1 MPASTLR
8 LTALPASWASK
19 HMAAA
24 RAPVELSVRGIVL
37 GGLLCVVFTAA
48 NIYLCLQSGLT
59 FASSIPAAVI
69 SMAVLRPFR
78 DSGILENNIVQTI
91 ASSAGTL
98 SVMVFI
104 LPCFLMIGYWTQI
117 PFWPAF
123 WICASGGV
131 LGVVYSVPLRRSLV
145 TGSDLPYP
153 EGVAAAEVLR
163 AGEATRAG
171 GDTGD
176 AAEARLGLRAV
187 VTGSIASAIMAVL
200 VGTRLLAAEVAG
212 YARFGAAATGMTVN
226 MQLALFGAGHLI
238 GLAAGLAMLTGLVLA
253 WGVAVPVMTMMHP
266 ASGPAVDLAMDL
278 WRHKVR
284 FVFAAAMAVTALWTL
299 VQLAKPVAAGV
310 GSAFAAQARRRAGEV
325 LERTEQDL
333 SFGWIA
339 VLIVLLLIPVGILLH
354 SFIAGTPL
362 AGLEAPLMIAGILF
376 VALTG
381 FMVAAVCGYMAG
393 LIGSS
398 NSPVSSLAIIG
409 VVCAAGLLSV
419 TVEPHLGIAARP
431 ALVALSLLVA
441 GFVLGVATIANDNL
455 QDLKAGEMVG
465 ATPWRQ
471 QVALIIG
478 VIAGALVIPPIMV
491 LLGHAYGYAGV
502 AGAGPKALAAPQA
515 QLIASLAG
523 QFIDGT
529 VDWSLL
535 GTGALIGIGLIVFD
549 TVLERRWGVRLP
561 PLAIAF
567 GGYIPPGTISIV
579 IIGAVAGHLYER
591 YADRH
596 APSPEAAALVRR
608 LGVILASGLI
618 VGESLVNVV
627 IAGLTAAAKTG
638 FLTVRDSDWPL
649 GIVGDDFALWGVLL
663 SVLVMGGMV
672 MWLYRWA
679 VRAGLGR

>member
-1 MPASTLR
+1 MT
-8 LTALPASWASK
+8 
-19 HMAAA
+19 
-24 RAPVELSVRGIVL
+24 RAPVELSIRGIIL

-69 SMAVLRPFR
+69 AMAVLRPFR

-98 SVMVFI
+98 SCMAFI
-104 LPCFLMIGYWTQI
+104 LPCFLMIGHWTDI
-117 PFWPAF
+117 PFWPTF

-163 AGEATRAG
+163 AGEAARGGG
-171 GDTGD
+171 GDS
-176 AAEARLGLRAV
+176 AEHDMDGARQGLRAV
-187 VTGSIASAIMAVL
+187 VVGSIASAVMALL

-212 YARFGAAATGMTVN
+212 YARFGAAATGMSIN

-238 GLAAGLAMLTGLVLA
+238 GLTAGMAMLTGLILT
-253 WGVAVPVMTMMHP
+253 WGIAVPAMAWMHP
-266 ASGPAVDLAMDL
+266 AYAAANGGAHGAAIDVAMDV
-278 WRHKVR
+278 WRHKIR
-284 FVFAAAMAVTALWTL
+284 FMFASAMAVTALWTL
-299 VQLAKPVAAGV
+299 IQLAKPVAGGV
-310 GSAFAAQARRRAGEV
+310 ASAFAAQARRAAGEV
-325 LERTEQDL
+325 LERTEQDM
-333 SFGWIA
+333 SFRWIG

-354 SFIAGTPL
+354 GFIAGTPL
-362 AGLEAPLMIAGILF
+362 APFEVSLLIAGIAF

-381 FMVAAVCGYMAG
+381 FMVAALCGYMAG

-398 NSPVSSLAIIG
+398 NSPISSLAIIG
-409 VVCAAGLLSV
+409 VVAAAGLLSI
-419 TVEPHLGIAARP
+419 TVEPRLGIAARP
-431 ALVALSLLVA
+431 ALLALALLVA

-455 QDLKAGEMVG
+455 QDLKAGELVG

-478 VIAGALVIPPIMV
+478 VIAGALVIPPVMV
-491 LLGHAYGYAGV
+491 VLGHAYGYAGAV
-502 AGAGPKALAAPQA
+502 GAGPKALAAPQA
-515 QLIASLAG
+515 QLIAALAR

-529 VDWSLL
+529 VDWPIL
-535 GTGALIGIGLIVFD
+535 GTGALIGVGLIVFD
-549 TVLERRWGVRLP
+549 AVINRLWGLRLP

-591 YADRH
+591 YGDRH
-596 APSPEAAALVRR
+596 AANPGAAVLVRR
-608 LGVILASGLI
+608 IGVILASGLI
-618 VGESLVNVV
+618 VGESLINVV

-638 FLTVRDSDWPL
+638 FLTVHDSDWPL
-649 GIVGDDFALWGVLL
+649 GLVGDGFATWGVAL

-672 MWLYRWA
+672 LWLYRWA
-679 VRAGLGR
+679 ARSGLGV

>member
-1 MPASTLR
+1 VT
-8 LTALPASWASK
+8 K
-19 HMAAA
+19 
-24 RAPVELSVRGIVL
+24 APVELSIRGIVL

-69 SMAVLRPFR
+69 AMAVLRPFR

-98 SVMVFI
+98 SCMAFI
-104 LPCFLMIGYWTQI
+104 LPCFLMIGHWADI
-117 PFWPAF
+117 PFWPTF
-123 WICASGGV
+123 WICAAGGV

-163 AGEATRAG
+163 AGEATRG
-171 GDTGD
+171 GEGNP
-176 AAEARLGLRAV
+176 AEAQMGLRAV
-187 VTGSIASAIMAVL
+187 VAGSIASAVMALL

-212 YARFGAAATGMTVN
+212 YVRFGAAATGMSIN

-238 GLAAGLAMLTGLVLA
+238 GLTAGMAMLAGLVLT
-253 WGVAVPVMTMMHP
+253 WGVAVPAFAFLRPDYAMAHGAAIDV
-266 ASGPAVDLAMDL
+266 AMDV
-278 WRHKVR
+278 WKHKIR
-284 FVFAAAMAVTALWTL
+284 FMFASAMAVTAVWTL
-299 VQLAKPVAAGV
+299 VQLAKPVAGGV
-310 GSAFAAQARRRAGEV
+310 ASAFAAQARRAAGEI
-325 LERTEQDL
+325 LERTEQDM
-333 SFGWIA
+333 SFRWIG

-354 SFIAGTPL
+354 GFIAGTPL
-362 AGLEAPLMIAGILF
+362 APYEAPLLIAGIAF

-381 FMVAAVCGYMAG
+381 FMVAALCGYMAG

-398 NSPVSSLAIIG
+398 NSPISSLAIIG
-409 VVCAAGLLSV
+409 VVAAAGLLSI
-419 TVEPHLGIAARP
+419 TVEPHLGVAARP
-431 ALVALSLLVA
+431 ALLALALLVA

-455 QDLKAGEMVG
+455 QDLKAGELVG

-478 VIAGALVIPPIMV
+478 VIAGALVIPPVMV
-491 LLGHAYGYAGV
+491 ILGHAYGYAGAV
-502 AGAGPKALAAPQA
+502 GAGPKALAAPQA
-515 QLIASLAG
+515 QLIAALAR

-529 VDWSLL
+529 VDWPIL
-535 GTGALIGIGLIVFD
+535 GTGALIGVGLIVFD
-549 TVLERRWGVRLP
+549 AVINRLWGLRLP

>member
-1 MPASTLR
+1 MPASPVGS
-8 LTALPASWASK
+8 AK
-19 HMAAA
+19 
-24 RAPVELSVRGIVL
+24 PVELSFRGVVL
-37 GGLLCVVFTAA
+37 GGLICVVFTAA

-59 FASSIPAAVI
+59 FAASIPAAVI

-98 SVMVFI
+98 SCMVFI
-104 LPCFLMIGYWTQI
+104 LPCFLMIGHWADI
-117 PFWPAF
+117 PFWPSF
-123 WICASGGV
+123 WLCASGGV
-131 LGVVYSVPLRRSLV
+131 LGVVYSIPLRRSLV

-163 AGEATRAG
+163 AGEATRVG
-171 GDTGD
+171 GDD
-176 AAEARLGLRAV
+176 AAEAQLGLRAV
-187 VTGSIASAIMAVL
+187 VTGSIASAIVALL

-212 YARFGAAATGMTVN
+212 YARFGAAATGLTIN

-238 GLAAGLAMLTGLVLA
+238 GLAAGMAMLTGLIMA
-253 WGVAVPVMTMMHP
+253 WGVAVPIMTILHP
-266 ASGPAVDLAMDL
+266 SHGPAADLAMDL

-284 FVFAAAMAVTALWTL
+284 FVFASALAVSALWTL
-299 VQLAKPVAAGV
+299 VRLAKPVAGGIV
-310 GSAFAAQARRRAGEV
+310 SAIAAQTRRHAGEV

-333 SFGWIA
+333 SFKWIGA
-339 VLIVLLLIPVGILLH
+339 LVVLLLIPVGVLIH
-354 SFIAGTPL
+354 GFIAGTPL
-362 AGLEAPLMIAGILF
+362 APLEAPLMIAGIVF
-376 VALTG
+376 VAVTG
-381 FMVAAVCGYMAG
+381 LMVAAICGYMAG

-409 VVCAAGLLSV
+409 VICSAGLLSV
-419 TVEPHLGIAARP
+419 TVEPYLGIDARP
-431 ALVALSLLVA
+431 ALIALALLVA

-455 QDLKAGEMVG
+455 QDLKTGELVG

-515 QLIASLAG
+515 VLIATLAQ
-523 QFIDGT
+523 QFIGGT
-529 VDWSLL
+529 LDWSLL
-535 GTGALIGIGLIVFD
+535 GSGALLGVGFILFD
-549 TVLERRWGVRLP
+549 TVLEWRWKLRLP

-579 IIGAVAGHLYER
+579 IIGAVAGHLYESR
-591 YADRH
+591 ADRS
-596 APSPEAAALVRR
+596 AKNPGQAALIRR

-627 IAGLTAAAKTG
+627 LAAVTAAAKIG
-638 FLTVRDSDWPL
+638 VLHVPDSDWPL
-649 GIVGDDFALWGVLL
+649 ALVGSGFAPWNMLTAVVVIFGAVL
-663 SVLVMGGMV
+663 
-672 MWLYRWA
+672 WLYRWA
-679 VRAGLGR
+679 ARMGLNA

>member
-1 MPASTLR
+1 V
-8 LTALPASWASK
+8 
-19 HMAAA
+19 AAT
-24 RAPVELSVRGIVL
+24 RAPVELSVRGIIL
-37 GGLLCVVFTAA
+37 GGLMCVVFTAA

-104 LPCFLMIGYWTQI
+104 LPCFLMIGYWTDI

-163 AGEATRAG
+163 AGEATRTG
-171 GDTGD
+171 GSD

-187 VTGSIASAIMAVL
+187 VIGSIASAVMAVL
-200 VGTRLLAAEVAG
+200 VGTRLLAAEIAG
-212 YARFGAAATGMTVN
+212 YARFGAAATGMTIN

-253 WGVAVPVMTMMHP
+253 WGVAVPVMTMLHP
-266 ASGPAVDLAMDL
+266 AHGPAIDLAMDV

-284 FVFAAAMAVTALWTL
+284 FVFAAALAVTALWTL
-299 VQLAKPVAAGV
+299 VRLAKPVAAGV
-310 GSAFAAQARRRAGEV
+310 VSAFAAQARRRAGEV
-325 LERTEQDL
+325 LDRTEQDL
-333 SFGWIA
+333 SFGWIGA
-339 VLIVLLLIPVGILLH
+339 LVVLLLIPVGILLH
-354 SFIAGTPL
+354 SFIVGTPL
-362 AGLEAPLMIAGILF
+362 AGLEAPLIVAGILF

-409 VVCAAGLLSV
+409 VVCSAGLLSV
-419 TVEPHLGIAARP
+419 TVEPHLGIEARP
-431 ALVALSLLVA
+431 ALLALSLLVA

-455 QDLKAGEMVG
+455 QDLKAGELVG

-515 QLIASLAG
+515 QLIASLG
-523 QFIDGT
+523 QQFIGGT

-535 GTGALIGIGLIVFD
+535 GTGALIGVALIVFD
-549 TVLERRWGVRLP
+549 AGIERFWGLRLP

-591 YADRH
+591 HADLR
-596 APSPEAAALVRR
+596 AANPGQAALVRR

-627 IAGLTAAAKTG
+627 LAGLTAAAKTG
-638 FLTVRDSDWPL
+638 FLAVRDSDWPL
-649 GIVGDDFALWGVLL
+649 ALVGSAFAPWGMVLA
-663 SVLVMGGMV
+663 VLVIFGAV
-672 MWLYRWA
+672 LWLYRWA
-679 VRAGLGR
+679 ARMGLQH

>member
-1 MPASTLR
+1 MA
-8 LTALPASWASK
+8 TA
-19 HMAAA
+19 
-24 RAPVELSVRGIVL
+24 RRPVELSVRGVIL
-37 GGLLCVVFTAA
+37 GGLICVVFTAA

-59 FASSIPAAVI
+59 FAASIPAAVI

-98 SVMVFI
+98 SCMVFI
-104 LPCFLMIGYWTQI
+104 LPTFLMIGHWADI
-117 PFWPAF
+117 PFWPSF
-123 WICASGGV
+123 WLCASGGV
-131 LGVVYSVPLRRSLV
+131 LGVVYSIPLRRSLV

-163 AGEATRAG
+163 AGEATRSG
-171 GDTGD
+171 GED

-187 VTGSIASAIMAVL
+187 ITGSIASAVMALL

-212 YARFGAAATGMTVN
+212 YARFGATATGMTIN

-238 GLAAGLAMLTGLVLA
+238 GLAAGMAMLTGLVLA
-253 WGVAVPVMTMMHP
+253 WGVAVPLMTLWHP
-266 ASGPAVDLAMDL
+266 APGPAVDLAMDV

-284 FVFAAAMAVTALWTL
+284 FVFASALAVSALWTL
-299 VQLAKPVAAGV
+299 VRLARPVAGGV
-310 GSAFAAQARRRAGEV
+310 VSAFAAQARRRAGEV

-333 SFGWIA
+333 SFTWIGA
-339 VLIVLLLIPVGILLH
+339 LVLLLLIPVGVLLH
-354 SFIAGTPL
+354 GFIAGTPL
-362 AGLEAPLMIAGILF
+362 ARFELPLMIAGILF

-381 FMVAAVCGYMAG
+381 FMVAAICGYMAG

-409 VVCAAGLLSV
+409 VICSAGLLSI
-419 TVEPHLGIAARP
+419 TVEPHLGVDARP
-431 ALVALSLLVA
+431 ALVALALLVA

-455 QDLKAGEMVG
+455 QDLKTGELVG

-478 VIAGALVIPPIMV
+478 VIAGAAVIPPIMV

-515 QLIASLAG
+515 VLIASLAG
-523 QFIDGT
+523 QFIGGT
-529 VDWSLL
+529 LDWSLL
-535 GTGALIGIGLIVFD
+535 GAGALMGVGFIVLD
-549 TVLERRWGVRLP
+549 TVLERRWNLRLP

-567 GGYIPPGTISIV
+567 GGYIPAGTISIV
-579 IIGAVAGHLYER
+579 IIGAVAGHVYETQ
-591 YADRH
+591 ADKR
-596 APSPEAAALVRR
+596 AKTPTQAALIRR

-627 IAGLTAAAKTG
+627 LAGVTAAAKTG
-638 FLTVRDSDWPL
+638 VFTVRDSDWPL
-649 GIVGDDFALWGVLL
+649 AVVGNGFSPWSVALAIVVIFGSIA
-663 SVLVMGGMV
+663 
-672 MWLYRWA
+672 WLYRWA
-679 VRAGLGR
+679 ARQGLQA

>member
-1 MPASTLR
+1 
-8 LTALPASWASK
+8 
-19 HMAAA
+19 MA
-24 RAPVELSVRGIVL
+24 RTGAPVELSIRGVVL
-37 GGLLCVVFTAA
+37 GGLICVVFTAA
-48 NIYLCLQSGLT
+48 NIYLALQSGLT
-59 FASSIPAAVI
+59 FAASIPAAVI

-78 DSGILENNIVQTI
+78 SSGILENNIVQTI

-98 SVMVFI
+98 SCLVFI
-104 LPCFLMIGYWTQI
+104 LPTFLMIGHWTEI
-117 PFWPAF
+117 PFWPSF
-123 WICASGGV
+123 WICASGGA

-163 AGEATRAG
+163 AGEATRGG
-171 GDTGD
+171 GDD

-187 VTGSIASAIMAVL
+187 VTGSIASAIVALL
-200 VGTRLLAAEVAG
+200 VGTRLLAAELVG
-212 YARFGAAATGMTVN
+212 YARFGAAATGLTIN

-238 GLAAGLAMLTGLVLA
+238 GLAAGMAMLTGLLLA
-253 WGVAVPVMTMMHP
+253 WVVAVPYMTSLHP
-266 ASGPAVDLAMDL
+266 APGPAIDVAMDV

-284 FVFAAAMAVTALWTL
+284 FVFAAALAVSALWTL
-299 VQLAKPVAAGV
+299 VRLAKPVAGGV
-310 GSAFAAQARRRAGEV
+310 ASAIAAQTRRRAGEL

-333 SFGWIA
+333 SFTWIG
-339 VLIVLLLIPVGILLH
+339 VLVVLLLIPVGVLLH
-354 SFIAGTPL
+354 GFIAGTPL
-362 AGLEAPLMIAGILF
+362 APLEVPLMLAGVLF

-409 VVCAAGLLSV
+409 VVCSAGLLSV
-419 TVEPHLGIAARP
+419 TVEPHLGVEARP
-431 ALVALSLLVA
+431 ALIALSLLVA

-455 QDLKAGEMVG
+455 QDLKTGELVG

-478 VIAGALVIPPIMV
+478 VIAGSLVIPPIMV

-502 AGAGPKALAAPQA
+502 PGAGPKALAAPQA
-515 QLIASLAG
+515 LLIASLAQ
-523 QFIDGT
+523 QFIGGT
-529 VDWSLL
+529 LDWSLL
-535 GTGALIGIGLIVFD
+535 GTGALLGVGFIVFD
-549 TVLERRWGVRLP
+549 LVLERRWSLRLP

-579 IIGAVAGHLYER
+579 IIGAVAGHLYEVQ
-591 YADRH
+591 ADKH
-596 APSPEAAALVRR
+596 ATSPGQAALVRR

-627 IAGLTAAAKTG
+627 LAGVTAAAKTG
-638 FLTVRDSDWPL
+638 GLAVPDSDWPL
-649 GIVGDDFALWGVLL
+649 ALVGSSFAPWAMLL
-663 SVLVMGGMV
+663 AVLVIFGAV
-672 MWLYRWA
+672 LWLYRWA
-679 VRAGLGR
+679 ARMGLRG

>member
-1 MPASTLR
+1 MAG
-8 LTALPASWASK
+8 ASK
-19 HMAAA
+19 
-24 RAPVELSVRGIVL
+24 PVELSFRGVIL
-37 GGLLCVVFTAA
+37 GGLICVVFTAA

-59 FASSIPAAVI
+59 FSSSIPAAVI

-78 DSGILENNIVQTI
+78 SSGILENNIVQTI

-98 SVMVFI
+98 SCLVFI
-104 LPCFLMIGYWTQI
+104 LPTFLMIGHWVDI
-117 PFWPAF
+117 PFWPSF

-131 LGVVYSVPLRRSLV
+131 LGVVYSIPLRRSLV

-163 AGEATRAG
+163 AGEATREG
-171 GDTGD
+171 GDD

-187 VTGSIASAIMAVL
+187 ITGSIASAIMALL
-200 VGTRLLAAEVAG
+200 VGTRLLASEVAG
-212 YARFGAAATGMTVN
+212 YARFGAAATGMTIN

-238 GLAAGLAMLTGLVLA
+238 GLAAGMAMLTGLVMA
-253 WGVAVPVMTMMHP
+253 WGVAVPVMTILHP
-266 ASGPAVDLAMDL
+266 ANLPAADLAMDV

-284 FVFAAAMAVTALWTL
+284 FVFAAALAVSALWTL
-299 VQLAKPVAAGV
+299 VRLAKPVAGGV
-310 GSAFAAQARRRAGEV
+310 VSAIAAQTRRRAGET

-333 SFGWIA
+333 SFGWIGA
-339 VLIVLLLIPVGILLH
+339 LVVLLLVPIGVLIHG
-354 SFIAGTPL
+354 FIAGTPL
-362 AGLEAPLMIAGILF
+362 APLELPLMVAGIVF
-376 VALTG
+376 VAVTG
-381 FMVAAVCGYMAG
+381 LMVAAICGYMAG

-409 VVCAAGLLSV
+409 VICSAGLLSI
-419 TVEPHLGIAARP
+419 TVEPWLGIEARP
-431 ALVALSLLVA
+431 ALIALSLLVA

-455 QDLKAGEMVG
+455 QDLKTGELVG

-478 VIAGALVIPPIMV
+478 VNAGSLVIPPIMV

-515 QLIASLAG
+515 VLIATLAG
-523 QFIDGT
+523 QFIGGT
-529 VDWSLL
+529 LDWSLL
-535 GTGALIGIGLIVFD
+535 GSGALLGVGFIALD
-549 TVLERRWGVRLP
+549 TLLERRWALRLP

-579 IIGAVAGHLYER
+579 IIGAVAGHLYEAH
-591 YADRH
+591 ADRR
-596 APSPEAAALVRR
+596 AKNPGQAALVRR

-627 IAGLTAAAKTG
+627 LAGATAAAKTG
-638 FLTVRDSDWPL
+638 FLAVRDSDWPL
-649 GIVGDDFALWGVLL
+649 ALVGSDFALWGMALAVVVIFGTVLL
-663 SVLVMGGMV
+663 
-672 MWLYRWA
+672 LYRWA
-679 VRAGLGR
+679 ARLGLQS

>member
-1 MPASTLR
+1 
-8 LTALPASWASK
+8 
-19 HMAAA
+19 MAQAHK
-24 RAPVELSVRGIVL
+24 PVELSFRGVVL
-37 GGLLCVVFTAA
+37 GGLICVVFTAA

-59 FASSIPAAVI
+59 FSSSIPAAVI

-104 LPCFLMIGYWTQI
+104 LPTFLMIGYWTDI
-117 PFWPAF
+117 PFWPSF

-163 AGEATRAG
+163 AGEATRG
-171 GDTGD
+171 NGGD

-187 VTGSIASAIMAVL
+187 VTGSIASAIVALL
-200 VGTRLLAAEVAG
+200 VGTRLLAAEVVG
-212 YARFGAAATGMTVN
+212 YARFGAAATGMTIN

-253 WGVAVPVMTMMHP
+253 WGVAVPLMTMWHP
-266 ASGPAVDLAMDL
+266 APGPAIDLAMDV

-284 FVFAAAMAVTALWTL
+284 FVFAAALAVTALWTL
-299 VQLAKPVAAGV
+299 VRLAKPVAGGV
-310 GSAFAAQARRRAGEV
+310 ASAFAAQARRRAGEV
-325 LERTEQDL
+325 LDRTEQDL
-333 SFGWIA
+333 SFGWIGTL
-339 VLIVLLLIPVGILLH
+339 VVLLLIPVGVLLH
-354 SFIAGTPL
+354 GFIAGTPL
-362 AGLEAPLMIAGILF
+362 APLELPLMIAGVLF

-409 VVCAAGLLSV
+409 VICSAGLLSV
-419 TVEPHLGIAARP
+419 TVEPHLGIEARP
-431 ALVALSLLVA
+431 ALIALALLVA

-455 QDLKAGEMVG
+455 QDLKTGELVG

-515 QLIASLAG
+515 VLIASLAG
-523 QFIDGT
+523 QFIGGT
-529 VDWSLL
+529 LDWSLL
-535 GTGALIGIGLIVFD
+535 GTGALIGVGLIVFD
-549 TVLERRWGVRLP
+549 ELLERRWGLRLP

-579 IIGAVAGHLYER
+579 IIGAIAGHIYESQ
-591 YADRH
+591 ADKR
-596 APSPEAAALVRR
+596 AANPKQAALIRR

-627 IAGLTAAAKTG
+627 LAGVTAAAKTG
-638 FLTVRDSDWPL
+638 FLHVPDSDWPL
-649 GIVGDDFALWGVLL
+649 ALVGSGFAPW
-663 SVLVMGGMV
+663 GMV
-672 MWLYRWA
+672 LAVVVIFGVVLALYRWA
-679 VRAGLGR
+679 ARMGLKA

>member
-1 MPASTLR
+1 MASDAR
-8 LTALPASWASK
+8 AP
-19 HMAAA
+19 
-24 RAPVELSVRGIVL
+24 RAPVELSIRGTVL
-37 GGLLCVVFTAA
+37 GALICVVFTAA

-59 FASSIPAAVI
+59 FAASIPAAVI

-98 SVMVFI
+98 SCLVFI
-104 LPCFLMIGYWTQI
+104 LPTFLMVGHWQSI
-117 PFWPAF
+117 PFWPSF
-123 WICASGGV
+123 WICAAGGT

-163 AGEATRAG
+163 AGEATRGG
-171 GDTGD
+171 GDD
-176 AAEARLGLRAV
+176 AAEARLGLKAV
-187 VTGSIASAIMAVL
+187 ITGSIASAVMALL
-200 VGTRLLAAEVAG
+200 VGTRLLAAELAG

-253 WGVAVPVMTMMHP
+253 WGVAVPLMTVWHP
-266 ASGPAVDLAMDL
+266 AAGPAAEVAMDI

-284 FVFAAAMAVTALWTL
+284 FVFAAALAVTSLWTL
-299 VQLAKPVAAGV
+299 LRLARPVAGGIA
-310 GSAFAAQARRRAGEV
+310 SAVAAQARRRAGHV

-333 SFGWIA
+333 PFGWIIALVVALLVPVA
-339 VLIVLLLIPVGILLH
+339 VLLH
-354 SFIAGTPL
+354 GFIAGTPL
-362 AGLEAPLMIAGILF
+362 APIEVPLMIAGVLF

-409 VVCAAGLLSV
+409 VICSAGLLSV
-419 TVEPHLGIAARP
+419 TVEPSLPLAARP

-455 QDLKAGEMVG
+455 QDLKTGELVG

-478 VIAGALVIPPIMV
+478 VLVGAAVIPPIMV
-491 LLGHAYGYAGV
+491 LLGQAYGYAGV
-502 AGAGPKALAAPQA
+502 PGAGPKALAAPQA
-515 QLIASLAG
+515 VLIASLAG
-523 QFIDGT
+523 QFIGGT
-529 VDWSLL
+529 IDWSLI
-535 GTGALIGIGLIVFD
+535 GSGALIGVGLIVFD
-549 TVLERRWGVRLP
+549 ALLGRFTRWRLP

-579 IIGAVAGHLYER
+579 IIGALAGHVYESA
-591 YADRH
+591 ADRS
-596 APSPEAAALVRR
+596 AARPDQAALIKR

-627 IAGLTAAAKTG
+627 LAGATAAAKTG
-638 FLTVRDSDWPL
+638 LLRVPDSDWPL
-649 GIVGDDFALWGVLL
+649 ALVGNGFAPWGMILAVVVIFG
-663 SVLVMGGMV
+663 SVL
-672 MWLYRWA
+672 WLYRWA
-679 VRAGLGR
+679 ARMGRAA

>member
-1 MPASTLR
+1 VPGGR
-8 LTALPASWASK
+8 K
-19 HMAAA
+19 
-24 RAPVELSVRGIVL
+24 PVELSFRGVVL
-37 GGLLCVVFTAA
+37 GGLICVVFTAA

-59 FASSIPAAVI
+59 FSSSIPAAVI

-98 SVMVFI
+98 SCLVFI
-104 LPCFLMIGYWTQI
+104 LPTFLMIGHWSEI

-131 LGVVYSVPLRRSLV
+131 LGVVYSIPLRRSLV

-163 AGEATRAG
+163 AGEATR
-171 GDTGD
+171 GDGEG

-187 VTGSIASAIMAVL
+187 ITGSIASAIMALL

-212 YARFGAAATGMTVN
+212 YARVGAAATGMTIN

-238 GLAAGLAMLTGLVLA
+238 GLAAGMAMLTGLVLA
-253 WGVAVPVMTMMHP
+253 WGVAVPLMTLWHP
-266 ASGPAVDLAMDL
+266 APGPAVDLAMDV

-284 FVFAAAMAVTALWTL
+284 FVFASALAVSALWTL
-299 VQLAKPVAAGV
+299 VRLARPVAGGV
-310 GSAFAAQARRRAGEV
+310 ISAFAAQARRRAGEV

-333 SFGWIA
+333 SFKWIGA
-339 VLIVLLLIPVGILLH
+339 LVVLLLIPVGVLLH
-354 SFIAGTPL
+354 GFIAGTPL
-362 AGLEAPLMIAGILF
+362 APLEAPLIIAGIVF
-376 VALTG
+376 VAVTG
-381 FMVAAVCGYMAG
+381 LMVAAICGYMAG

-409 VVCAAGLLSV
+409 VICSAGLLSI
-419 TVEPHLGIAARP
+419 TVEPYLGLDARP
-431 ALVALSLLVA
+431 ALIALSLLVA

-455 QDLKAGEMVG
+455 QDLKTGELVG

-478 VIAGALVIPPIMV
+478 VIAGSLVIPPIMV

-502 AGAGPKALAAPQA
+502 VGAGPKALAAPQA
-515 QLIASLAG
+515 VLIATLAG
-523 QFIDGT
+523 QFIGGT
-529 VDWSLL
+529 LDWSLL
-535 GTGALIGIGLIVFD
+535 GTGALLGVGFIVLD
-549 TVLERRWGVRLP
+549 TVLEARWSLRLP

-579 IIGAVAGHLYER
+579 IIGAIAGHIYEAQ
-591 YADRH
+591 ADRR
-596 APSPEAAALVRR
+596 ARNPARAALIRR

-627 IAGLTAAAKTG
+627 LAGVTAAAKTG
-638 FLTVRDSDWPL
+638 LVRVSDSDWPL
-649 GIVGDDFALWGVLL
+649 ALVGSGFAPWGMLTAVVVIFGTVL
-663 SVLVMGGMV
+663 
-672 MWLYRWA
+672 WLYRWA
-679 VRAGLGR
+679 AQMGLKA

>member
-1 MPASTLR
+1 MTG
-8 LTALPASWASK
+8 
-19 HMAAA
+19 A
-24 RAPVELSVRGIVL
+24 RAPVELSVRGVVL
-37 GGLLCVVFTAA
+37 GGLICVVFTAA

-69 SMAVLRPFR
+69 AMAVLRPFR

-98 SVMVFI
+98 SCMVFI
-104 LPCFLMIGYWTQI
+104 LPTFLMIGHWTEI

-123 WICASGGV
+123 WLCASGGV
-131 LGVVYSVPLRRSLV
+131 LGVVYSIPLRRSLV

-163 AGEATRAG
+163 AGEATRG
-171 GDTGD
+171 GGSD
-176 AAEARLGLRAV
+176 AAEAQLGLRAV
-187 VTGSIASAIMAVL
+187 MAGSIASALMALL
-200 VGTRLLAAEVAG
+200 VGTRLLASELAG
-212 YARFGAAATGMTVN
+212 YARFGAAATGMTVS

-238 GLAAGLAMLTGLVLA
+238 GLAAGMAMLTGLVLA
-253 WGVAVPVMTMMHP
+253 WGVAVPVMTLLHP
-266 ASGPAVDLAMDL
+266 SAVPAADLAMDL

-284 FVFAAAMAVTALWTL
+284 FIFAAALAVTSLWTL
-299 VQLAKPVAAGV
+299 VRLARPVAGGV
-310 GSAFAAQARRRAGEV
+310 ASAFAAQARRRTGAV

-333 SFGWIA
+333 SFGWIGA
-339 VLIVLLLIPVGILLH
+339 LVLLLLIPVGVLLH
-354 SFIAGTPL
+354 GFISGTPL
-362 AGLEAPLMIAGILF
+362 AGLEAPLMVAGIVF
-376 VALTG
+376 VVATG

-409 VVCAAGLLSV
+409 VICSAGLLSV
-419 TVEPHLGIAARP
+419 TVEPHLGIEARP
-431 ALVALSLLVA
+431 ALLALALLALALLVA

-455 QDLKAGEMVG
+455 QDLKTGELVG

-478 VIAGALVIPPIMV
+478 VIAGAAVIPPIMV

-515 QLIASLAG
+515 VLIASLAG
-523 QFIDGT
+523 QFIGGT
-529 VDWSLL
+529 LDWSLL
-535 GTGALIGIGLIVFD
+535 GTGALIGVGLIVFD
-549 TVLERRWGVRLP
+549 AVLERRWGLRLP

-567 GGYIPPGTISIV
+567 GGYIPPGKISIV
-579 IIGAVAGHLYER
+579 IIGAIAGHLYER
-591 YADRH
+591 NADRR
-596 APSPEAAALVRR
+596 AANPAQAALVRR

-627 IAGLTAAAKTG
+627 LAGVTAAAKTG
-638 FLTVRDSDWPL
+638 VLHVPDRDWPL
-649 GIVGDDFALWGVLL
+649 ALVGAGFAPWGMLTAVLVIFG
-663 SVLVMGGMV
+663 SVL
-672 MWLYRWA
+672 WLYRWA
-679 VRAGLGR
+679 ARQGLRA

>member
-1 MPASTLR
+1 MATAHKPA
-8 LTALPASWASK
+8 
-19 HMAAA
+19 
-24 RAPVELSVRGIVL
+24 ELSLRGVIL
-37 GGLLCVVFTAA
+37 GGLICVVFTAA

-59 FASSIPAAVI
+59 FSSSIPAAVI

-98 SVMVFI
+98 SCMVFI
-104 LPCFLMIGYWTQI
+104 LPTFLMIGHWSVL
-117 PFWPAF
+117 PFWPSF

-163 AGEATRAG
+163 AGEATRGNG
-171 GDTGD
+171 GNV
-176 AAEARLGLRAV
+176 AEARLGLRAV
-187 VTGSIASAIMAVL
+187 VTGSIASAIMALL

-212 YARFGAAATGMTVN
+212 YARVGAAATGMTIN

-238 GLAAGLAMLTGLVLA
+238 GLAAGMAMLTGLVLA
-253 WGVAVPVMTMMHP
+253 WGFAVPLMTILHP
-266 ASGPAVDLAMDL
+266 APGPAVDLAMDL

-284 FVFAAAMAVTALWTL
+284 FVFAAALAVTALWTL
-299 VQLAKPVAAGV
+299 IRLARPVV
-310 GSAFAAQARRRAGEV
+310 GGITSAVAAQARRRAGEV
-325 LERTEQDL
+325 LDRTEQDL
-333 SFGWIA
+333 SFGWIGA
-339 VLIVLLLIPVGILLH
+339 LVVLLLIPVGILLH
-354 SFIAGTPL
+354 GFIAGTPL
-362 AGLEAPLMIAGILF
+362 APLELPLMIAGIVF

-409 VVCAAGLLSV
+409 VVCSAGLLSV
-419 TVEPHLGIAARP
+419 FVEPHLGIEARP
-431 ALVALSLLVA
+431 ALLALALLVA

-455 QDLKAGEMVG
+455 QDLKTGELVG

-515 QLIASLAG
+515 LLIASLAT
-523 QFIDGT
+523 QFIDHT
-529 VDWSLL
+529 LDWSLL
-535 GTGALIGIGLIVFD
+535 GTGALLGVGFIAFD
-549 TVLERRWGVRLP
+549 ELLERRWSLRLP

-591 YADRH
+591 YADKR
-596 APSPEAAALVRR
+596 AASPGQAALVRR

-627 IAGLTAAAKTG
+627 LAAVTAAAKTG
-638 FLTVRDSDWPL
+638 FLHVPDSDWPL
-649 GIVGDDFALWGVLL
+649 ALVGSAFAPWSMALAVVVIFGV
-663 SVLVMGGMV
+663 VLA
-672 MWLYRWA
+672 LYRWA
-679 VRAGLGR
+679 ARMGLRA